1 MLLLLCGT
9 AAVKTAQD
17 AREYIHIDYISELS
31 QEECYLCGTVNDSII
46 ASYWGEDNVGIV
58 NLNTF
63 ELLRL
68 EINRYDDYGQLIE
81 KAAGYMQSSGMSDDG
96 SYVHAWT
103 YPDNGYASVQISNVE
118 YAIDVD
124 VIQNHLCQTCL
135 DTINDIYF
143 SGNPP
148 AEYAIVSFEDRTI
161 RPLIECYTWFSA
173 GEYGINCEFKENGDI
188 DLLIHY
194 CASRYK

>member
-1 MLLLLCGT
+1 MLLLLFGI

-17 AREYIHIDYISELS
+17 ARAYIHIDYISEQS
-31 QEECYLCGTVNDSII
+31 QEECFLCGTINDSII
-46 ASYWGEDNVGIV
+46 ASYWGEDNVGII

-68 EINRYDDYGQLIE
+68 EINRYDNYGQLIE

-103 YPDNGYASVQISNVE
+103 YPDNGYASVQITGTQYSVE
-118 YAIDVD
+118 RESV
-124 VIQNHLCQTCL
+124 QSHLCQSCL
-135 DTINDIYF
+135 DQINEMWF
-143 SGNPP
+143 GETPP
-148 AEYAIVSFEDRTI
+148 AEYAIVSFAERTI
-161 RPLIECYTWFSA
+161 RPLVECYTWFSA
-173 GEYGINCEFKENGDI
+173 GNYGIDCDFNSEGDI

-194 CASRYK
+194 CPPRYA

>member
-1 MLLLLCGT
+1 MLLLLFGI

-17 AREYIHIDYISELS
+17 AREYIHIDYISEQS
-31 QEECYLCGTVNDSII
+31 QEECFLCGTINDSII
-46 ASYWGEDNVGIV
+46 ASYWGEDNVGII

-68 EINRYDDYGQLIE
+68 EINRYDDYGQLIG

-118 YAIDVD
+118 YAIDAD

-161 RPLIECYTWFSA
+161 RPLIECYTWFST